1 MQAYSEASNE
11 NFVSVYTISVE
22 RPNKS
27 ESYGET
33 PSALVAEDTDVD
45 VVVSGSSLNR
55 EGANSI
61 K

>member
-1 MQAYSEASNE
+1 MQAYSDVSNE
-11 NFVSVYTISVE
+11 NFVSVHTISFE

-45 VVVSGSSLNR
+45 VVSGWSLNR